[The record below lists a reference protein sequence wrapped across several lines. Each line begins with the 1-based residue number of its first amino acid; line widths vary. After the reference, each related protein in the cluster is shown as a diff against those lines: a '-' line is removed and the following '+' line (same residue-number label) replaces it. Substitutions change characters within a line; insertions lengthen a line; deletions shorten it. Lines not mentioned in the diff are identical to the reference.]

1 MQTRFALPGD
11 VSTRTD
17 VRRDM
22 DVASSALV
30 YEDATAFRSQPV
42 SSVRWGMDAA
52 LESPIAGSYWVLPHR
67 LLAGKYPRRY
77 DDASSRVKLRRLLDA
92 GVTCFLDLTEE
103 GEYGLKPY
111 APLLEEQPWSG
122 LRALVHWRLPIPDRT
137 APSTGQM
144 MRILDTLDGVLTA
157 GHVVYLH
164 CWGGIGRTG
173 TVVGC
178 HLVRRGMT
186 GEQALAAIARMRQ
199 DTPDESKVSPETPDQ
214 TRLVLRW
221 SAGM

>member
-1 MQTRFALPGD
+1 
-11 VSTRTD
+11 
-17 VRRDM
+17 
-22 DVASSALV
+22 
-30 YEDATAFRSQPV
+30 
-42 SSVRWGMDAA
+42 
-52 LESPIAGSYWVLPHR
+52 
-67 LLAGKYPRRY
+67 
-77 DDASSRVKLRRLLDA
+77 
-92 GVTCFLDLTEE
+92 
-103 GEYGLKPY
+103 
-111 APLLEEQPWSG
+111 
-122 LRALVHWRLPIPDRT
+122 
-137 APSTGQM
+137 M